1 MTRLNRVASF
11 LRAFHLVMTVSL
23 IVSTLVGTTIRFQFV
38 SFYFY
43 GFRCW
48 LRFYFILYISL
59 SPWFLFHFFLGFF
72 LVEASFYF
80 ISWTFVSFPTFQSS
94 HYFFLFWCSFSFSSR
109 NTYATIHWILIRSF
123 IKRVVSV
130 WCICTCAQSHIIC
143 LFWGRNC
150 KRGKNM
156 QTLM

>member
-1 MTRLNRVASF
+1 MIRLNRMASF
-11 LRAFHLVMTVSL
+11 LRAFHLLTTVSV

-38 SFYFY
+38 SFY

-59 SPWFLFHFFLGFF
+59 SPWFLFHFFL
-72 LVEASFYF
+72 VEISFYF
-80 ISWTFVSFPTFQSS
+80 ISWTFFSFPTFQSS
-94 HYFFLFWCSFSFSSR
+94 HYFFLFYCSFSFSSR
-109 NTYATIHWILIRSF
+109 NAYATTHWILIRSF

>member
-1 MTRLNRVASF
+1 MIRLNRMASF
-11 LRAFHLVMTVSL
+11 LRAFHLLTTVSV

-59 SPWFLFHFFLGFF
+59 SPWFLFHFFL
-72 LVEASFYF
+72 VEISFYF
-80 ISWTFVSFPTFQSS
+80 ISWTFFSFPTFQSS
-94 HYFFLFWCSFSFSSR
+94 HYFFLFCCSFSFSSR
-109 NTYATIHWILIRSF
+109 NAYATTHWILIRSF

-130 WCICTCAQSHIIC
+130 SCICTCAQSHIIC